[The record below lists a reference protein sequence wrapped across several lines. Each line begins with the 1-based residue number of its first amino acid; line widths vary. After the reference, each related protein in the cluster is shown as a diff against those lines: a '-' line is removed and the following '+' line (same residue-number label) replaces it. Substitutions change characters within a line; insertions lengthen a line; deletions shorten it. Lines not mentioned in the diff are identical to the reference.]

1 MPLIVVGAVL
11 APGLVAAFG
20 SPDIEALLA
29 KHGRITE
36 RDLERIRISERPDD
50 MEAGYVMWH
59 RGR

>member
-1 MPLIVVGAVL
+1 
-11 APGLVAAFG
+11 VAAFG